1 LTALPLIPCLTP
13 HGRLVLSPSRDAP
26 VLEPA
31 FGERIKR
38 AFDQG
43 AGHGL
48 WRLGAAEVEQVVPPV
63 FAYWREFAGRFVTAL
78 CARPDADESCGEP
91 PSFARRVP
99 SWEGMETLPGFPF
112 QRRVELPPPP
122 EDIKA
127 LAAAAP
133 VMPGA
138 EYLTADVL
146 VSLWAEV
153 GAAFLVELAEAKVT
167 VQEFLKS
174 LHPAWNVVGKVHFN
188 LAENRKDE
196 DAPFAFLATYTHR
209 LSAHGKAQHLPLG
222 QALRDYAGAASK
234 EKLLSLLLPVQR
246 AAESCAWLKQMVDA
260 GEIFTTSRAVVQT
273 GRRCASTSRP
283 CSTASAPA
291 STSGPSCSS
300 SCARSTRKH

>member
-1 LTALPLIPCLTP
+1 
-13 HGRLVLSPSRDAP
+13 
-26 VLEPA
+26 
-31 FGERIKR
+31 
-38 AFDQG
+38 
-43 AGHGL
+43 
-48 WRLGAAEVEQVVPPV
+48 
-63 FAYWREFAGRFVTAL
+63 
-78 CARPDADESCGEP
+78 
-91 PSFARRVP
+91 
-99 SWEGMETLPGFPF
+99 METLTGLPF
-112 QRRVELPPPP
+112 QRRVKLPPPP

-153 GAAFLVELAEAKVT
+153 GAAFLVELVEAKVT

>member
-78 CARPDADESCGEP
+78 CARPDADEPHVKLS
-91 PSFARRVP
+91 
-99 SWEGMETLPGFPF
+99 
-112 QRRVELPPPP
+112 PPP